1 MEEEDEIVRA
11 YNVQYTDNWLEVEDF
26 RTIRAEDEE
35 EAREIFEEEY
45 AEEGRQDITEVEQA
59 YELNKTKIEELL
71 GGVES

>member
-11 YNVQYTDNWLEVEDF
+11 YNVQYTDNWLEIEDF
-26 RTIRAEDEE
+26 RTIRAEDKE

-45 AEEGRQDITEVEQA
+45 SEDDRQDITEVEQA

-71 GGVES
+71 GGIES